1 MEINDIL
8 VILTALSIGAC
19 CSLLGCFLILRKAVM
34 IGDAISHSVLP
45 GIVLAFIFTE
55 ERASVPIL
63 IGAAIFGVISTIVID
78 FLQNK
83 SKLQAGAAIGISFT
97 FFFAVGVIMIAYFT
111 GGNADIDQDCVL
123 FGEIA
128 STYLD
133 KIFIGEYLIGTRALL
148 TILPVLLCV
157 ILFVSLGRKGLSI
170 TSFNAD
176 YAKAVGINVSFWN
189 YLLMFLVAISSVL
202 SFESVG
208 AVLVVGFLVI
218 PPATAY
224 LITNRLK
231 NMLWLSVL
239 FSSLACVL
247 GYYFALMLDV
257 TVSGAIVSVG
267 GTSLL
272 LVWMLK
278 SVVKGRKKIIF
289 LDHSVQERK

>member
-8 VILTALSIGAC
+8 ILLTALSIGAS

-45 GIVLAFIFTE
+45 GIVLAFLFTE
-55 ERASVPIL
+55 ERASIPIL
-63 IGAAIFGVISTIVID
+63 IGAAVFGVISTIVID

-133 KIFIGEYLIGTRALL
+133 KVFVGEYLIGSRALL
-148 TILPVLLCV
+148 TILPVLLII
-157 ILFVSLGRKGLSI
+157 ILVVLFGRKGLSI
-170 TSFNAD
+170 TSFNSD
-176 YAKAVGINVSFWN
+176 YAKAIGINVSFWN

-224 LITNRLK
+224 LVTDKLTS
-231 NMLWLSVL
+231 MLWLSVL
-239 FSSLACVL
+239 FSSIACIV
-247 GYYFALMLDV
+247 GYYFAIFLDV
-257 TVSGAIVSVG
+257 TVSGSIVSVG
-267 GTSLL
+267 GILL
-272 LVWMLK
+272 LVVWVLK
-278 SVVKGRKKIIF
+278 AVIGSSKKT
-289 LDHSVQERK
+289 LTLASEVEL